1 MQKEVIILCQVAYFQ
16 RLEKTDGITKVELAK
31 RTGIN
36 IGHITH
42 IEKGER
48 NPSHKALR
56 LITNAIGL
64 PYFILT
70 SLYDKEITED
80 DKKTNMIDHLTYN
93 KVLAIDSYSQFIEC
107 PASIP
112 NASVAIKIQDDIM
125 DPILE
130 KGTYAFLELNVPL
143 KNREIGLFKYND
155 NLLIRKFIIHKDEII
170 LKAENKKYEDI
181 ILNKNSNFTI
191 IGKIICQNQKNFD
204 KFLKNT

>member
-1 MQKEVIILCQVAYFQ
+1 MQW
-16 RLEKTDGITKVELAK
+16 LEKIGGITKVELSR

-56 LITNAIGL
+56 SITNAIGL

-93 KVLAIDSYSQFIEC
+93 KVLAVDSYSQFIEC
-107 PASIP
+107 PANIP
-112 NASVAIKIQDDIM
+112 NASIAIKIQDDTM

-143 KNREIGLFKYND
+143 KNGEIGLFKYND
-155 NLLIRKFIIHKDEII
+155 ELLIRQFLVRKNEII
-170 LKAENKKYEDI
+170 LKAENKKYKNI
-181 ILNKNSNFTI
+181 ILDKTTDFTI
-191 IGKIICQNQKNFD
+191 IGKVFCKN
-204 KFLKNT
+204 

>member
-1 MQKEVIILCQVAYFQ
+1 M
-16 RLEKTDGITKVELAK
+16 
-31 RTGIN
+31 
-36 IGHITH
+36 
-42 IEKGER
+42 
-48 NPSHKALR
+48 
-56 LITNAIGL
+56 

-112 NASVAIKIQDDIM
+112 NASVAIKIQDDTM

-143 KNREIGLFKYND
+143 RNREIGLFKYND

-191 IGKIICQNQKNFD
+191 IGKIICQN
-204 KFLKNT
+204 